1 MGTIA
6 GSKKLKRQMAP
17 PFWGITRKDKRFIIT
32 VMPGT
37 HPKDRSIPT
46 AVLLRDTLKIVTSLR
61 EAKSVIYGGK
71 VKVDGI
77 VRKSLHYSIGLMDV
91 IELEGIPDVY
101 RLVPVYGHIL
111 KPIKINAAEKSKK
124 LVKIVSKTTIK
135 GKKTQ
140 LGFHDGRTLITD
152 TIAHVGDTCLIQ
164 FPKLKIL
171 DVIKMEK
178 NSQVIV
184 TGGANVGHI
193 GRIDN
198 INNGTNKVVLNMGI
212 GKSGEAIEIGKAALR
227 QIIDRKSNARNAKK
241 SQRDWGV
248 RKGEPIGIITTV
260 RDKDANI
267 LLKKLLDAKGNQIA
281 KRSFDNE
288 GNFSFGISEHID
300 IPGVKYDPN
309 IGILGLDIA
318 VSLARPGFN
327 IRIRSRHKARI
338 GMNHRITKQQAIEFM
353 TDEYKVTIV

>member
-1 MGTIA
+1 MSQETQNMM
-6 GSKKLKRQMAP
+6 KKIFL
-17 PFWGITRKDKRFIIT
+17 
-32 VMPGT
+32 
-37 HPKDRSIPT
+37 
-46 AVLLRDTLKIVTSLR
+46 
-61 EAKSVIYGGK
+61 
-71 VKVDGI
+71 
-77 VRKSLHYSIGLMDV
+77 
-91 IELEGIPDVY
+91 
-101 RLVPVYGHIL
+101 
-111 KPIKINAAEKSKK
+111 
-124 LVKIVSKTTIK
+124 
-135 GKKTQ
+135 
-140 LGFHDGRTLITD
+140 
-152 TIAHVGDTCLIQ
+152 
-164 FPKLKIL
+164 
-171 DVIKMEK
+171 
-178 NSQVIV
+178 
-184 TGGANVGHI
+184 
-193 GRIDN
+193 
-198 INNGTNKVVLNMGI
+198 NKVVLNMGI